1 MAPQD
6 RLDVLILGSG
16 GREHALLKACL
27 RSPRVARVRV
37 APGNGGMALE
47 AECLDVDAANPAA
60 VLELVR
66 RTAANFVIVGP
77 EVPLAAGV
85 VDALE
90 AAGIP
95 AYGPLAAGARLEA
108 SKAFSKDFM
117 VRHRVP
123 TAASATFH
131 QLAPALAYVRSQ
143 PVPIVIKAS
152 GLAAGKG
159 VVIAT
164 TLAEAEAALRDMME
178 TKVFGASGD
187 EVVIEE
193 FMQGEEASIMLMV
206 CGEEYLMLPPSQ
218 DHKRVG
224 EGDTGLNT
232 GGMGAYAP
240 TTVVTPEV
248 ERRLREEIILPT
260 LRGLKADGIDYRGT
274 LYVGIMVTAAGP
286 KVVEFNV
293 RFTAAGPKV
302 VEFNVRFGDPECQ
315 VLMPSLETDPVQI
328 MEDIAHGRFR
338 PAAVKLRPG
347 ATIIVVLAAGGYRR
361 RGLSGR
367 NPQGRCHH
375 AADGPARRRR
385 HRPWGHQAL
394 AQWPSRH
401 HRGASPRGRGPRGD
415 LAGGRPAG
423 LRGRSPGPL
432 RGMPLPPGH
441 RPSPTQA

>member
-1 MAPQD
+1 MATQGK
-6 RLDVLILGSG
+6 LDVLILGSG

-27 RSPRVARVRV
+27 RSPRVAKVRV

-47 AECLDVDAANPAA
+47 AECLDIDAANPAA

-66 RTAANFVIVGP
+66 RTQSNFVIVGP

-117 VRHRVP
+117 VRHKVP
-123 TAASATFH
+123 TAASETFRS
-131 QLAPALAYVRSQ
+131 LAPALEYVLKQ

-164 TLAEAEAALRDMME
+164 THAEAEAALRDMME

-206 CGEEYLMLPPSQ
+206 CREEYLMLPPSQ

-248 ERRLREEIILPT
+248 ERRLREEIIAPT

-274 LYVGIMVTAAGP
+274 LYVGIMVT
-286 KVVEFNV
+286 
-293 RFTAAGPKV
+293 
-302 VEFNVRFGDPECQ
+302 
-315 VLMPSLETDPVQI
+315 SLETDPVQI

-347 ATIIVVLAAGGYRR
+347 ATIIVVLAAGGYPGEIRKGDPITLPASLPEGVDIVHGGTKR
-361 RGLSGR
+361 LPDGR
-367 NPQGRCHH
+367 VVTTGGRVLGVVAH
-375 AADGPARRRR
+375 GPTLQEAARRAYAVVPQIRYEGCHYRR
-385 HRPWGHQAL
+385 DIGYRQ
-394 AQWPSRH
+394 
-401 HRGASPRGRGPRGD
+401 
-415 LAGGRPAG
+415 
-423 LRGRSPGPL
+423 LRRDGVL
-432 RGMPLPPGH
+432 
-441 RPSPTQA
+441 

>member
-1 MAPQD
+1 MATQGN
-6 RLDVLILGSG
+6 LDVLILGSG
-16 GREHALLKACL
+16 GREHSLLKACL
-27 RSPRVARVRV
+27 RSPRVAKVRV

-47 AECLDVDAANPAA
+47 ADCLEVDAANPAA
-60 VLELVR
+60 VLALVR
-66 RTAANFVIVGP
+66 QTGSNFVIVGP
-77 EVPLAAGV
+77 EVPWAAGV

-90 AAGIP
+90 AAGVP

-117 VRHRVP
+117 VRHKVP
-123 TAASATFH
+123 TASSETFR
-131 QLAPALAYVRSQ
+131 QLEPALAYVRRQS
-143 PVPIVIKAS
+143 VPIVIKAS

-164 TLAEAEAALRDMME
+164 THAEAEAALRDMMQA
-178 TKVFGASGD
+178 KIFGASGD

-248 ERRLREEIILPT
+248 ERRLREEIIVPT

-274 LYVGIMVTAAGP
+274 LYVGIMVTATGP
-286 KVVEFNV
+286 RVVEY
-293 RFTAAGPKV
+293 
-302 VEFNVRFGDPECQ
+302 NVRFGDPECQ

-328 MEDIAHGRFR
+328 MEDIALGRFR
-338 PAAVKLRPG
+338 SASVKLRPG
-347 ATIIVVLAAGGYRR
+347 ATIIIVLAAGGYPGEIRKGDVITLPVNLPAGVDIVHGGTKR
-361 RGLSGR
+361 
-367 NPQGRCHH
+367 Q
-375 AADGPARRRR
+375 ADGRVVT
-385 HRPWGHQAL
+385 
-394 AQWPSRH
+394 
-401 HRGASPRGRGPRGD
+401 
-415 LAGGRPAG
+415 AGGRVLGVVAHGATLQEAAQRAYSVVPQVKFEG
-423 LRGRSPGPL
+423 SHYRRDIGYRQLRRDGVL
-432 RGMPLPPGH
+432 
-441 RPSPTQA
+441 

>member
-1 MAPQD
+1 MATQEK
-6 RLDVLILGSG
+6 LDVLILGSG

-27 RSPRVARVRV
+27 RSPRVAKVRV

-47 AECLDVDAANPAA
+47 AECLEVDAADPAA

-66 RTAANFVIVGP
+66 RTGTNFVIVGP

-85 VDALE
+85 VDVLE

-123 TAASATFH
+123 TAASETFRA
-131 QLAPALAYVRSQ
+131 LAPALDYVRRQ

-164 TLAEAEAALRDMME
+164 THAEAEAALRDMME

-206 CGEEYLMLPPSQ
+206 CRGEYLMLPPSQ

-240 TTVVTPEV
+240 TTVVTPV
-248 ERRLREEIILPT
+248 
-260 LRGLKADGIDYRGT
+260 
-274 LYVGIMVTAAGP
+274 VGA
-286 KVVEFNV
+286 
-293 RFTAAGPKV
+293 
-302 VEFNVRFGDPECQ
+302 
-315 VLMPSLETDPVQI
+315 
-328 MEDIAHGRFR
+328 
-338 PAAVKLRPG
+338 
-347 ATIIVVLAAGGYRR
+347 
-361 RGLSGR
+361 
-367 NPQGRCHH
+367 
-375 AADGPARRRR
+375 
-385 HRPWGHQAL
+385 
-394 AQWPSRH
+394 
-401 HRGASPRGRGPRGD
+401 
-415 LAGGRPAG
+415 
-423 LRGRSPGPL
+423 
-432 RGMPLPPGH
+432 
-441 RPSPTQA
+441 

>member
-1 MAPQD
+1 MATQGK
-6 RLDVLILGSG
+6 LEVLILGSG
-16 GREHALLKACL
+16 GREHSLLKACL
-27 RSPRVARVRV
+27 RSPRVAKVRV

-47 AECLDVDAANPAA
+47 AECLKVDAANPAA
-60 VLELVR
+60 VLALVR
-66 RTAANFVIVGP
+66 QTGSNFVIVGP

-90 AAGIP
+90 AAGVP

-117 VRHRVP
+117 VRHKVP
-123 TAASATFH
+123 TASSETFR
-131 QLAPALAYVRSQ
+131 QLEPALAYVRRQS
-143 PVPIVIKAS
+143 VPIVIKAS

-164 TLAEAEAALRDMME
+164 THAEAEAALRDMMQA
-178 TKVFGASGD
+178 KIFGASGD

-248 ERRLREEIILPT
+248 ERRLREEIIVPT

-274 LYVGIMVTAAGP
+274 LYVGIMVTATGP
-286 KVVEFNV
+286 RVVEY
-293 RFTAAGPKV
+293 
-302 VEFNVRFGDPECQ
+302 NVRFGDPECQ
-315 VLMPSLETDPVQI
+315 VLMPSIETDPVQI
-328 MEDIAHGRFR
+328 MEDIALGRFR
-338 PAAVKLRPG
+338 SASVKLRPG
-347 ATIIVVLAAGGYRR
+347 ATIIIVLAAGGYPGEIRKGDVITLPVNLPAGVDIVHGGTKR
-361 RGLSGR
+361 
-367 NPQGRCHH
+367 Q
-375 AADGPARRRR
+375 ADGRVV
-385 HRPWGHQAL
+385 
-394 AQWPSRH
+394 S
-401 HRGASPRGRGPRGD
+401 
-415 LAGGRPAG
+415 AGGRVLGVVAHGATLQEAAQRAYSVVPQVKFEG
-423 LRGRSPGPL
+423 SHYRRDIGYRQLRRDGVL
-432 RGMPLPPGH
+432 
-441 RPSPTQA
+441 

>member
-1 MAPQD
+1 MATQGK
-6 RLDVLILGSG
+6 LEVLILGSG
-16 GREHALLKACL
+16 GREHSLLKACL
-27 RSPRVARVRV
+27 RSPRVAKVRV

-47 AECLDVDAANPAA
+47 AECLEVDAANPAA
-60 VLELVR
+60 VLALVR
-66 RTAANFVIVGP
+66 QTGSNFVIVGP

-90 AAGIP
+90 AAGVP

-117 VRHRVP
+117 VRHKVP
-123 TAASATFH
+123 TASSETFR
-131 QLAPALAYVRSQ
+131 QLEPALAYVRRQS
-143 PVPIVIKAS
+143 VPIVIKAS

-164 TLAEAEAALRDMME
+164 THAEAEAALRDMMQA
-178 TKVFGASGD
+178 KIFGASGD

-248 ERRLREEIILPT
+248 ERRLREEIIVPT

-274 LYVGIMVTAAGP
+274 LYVGIMVTATGP
-286 KVVEFNV
+286 RVVEY
-293 RFTAAGPKV
+293 
-302 VEFNVRFGDPECQ
+302 NVRFGDPECQ

-328 MEDIAHGRFR
+328 MEDIALGRFR
-338 PAAVKLRPG
+338 SASVKLRPG
-347 ATIIVVLAAGGYRR
+347 ATIIIVLAAGGYPGEIRKGDVITLPVNLPAGVDIVHGGTNR
-361 RGLSGR
+361 
-367 NPQGRCHH
+367 Q
-375 AADGPARRRR
+375 ADGRVVT
-385 HRPWGHQAL
+385 
-394 AQWPSRH
+394 
-401 HRGASPRGRGPRGD
+401 
-415 LAGGRPAG
+415 AGGRVLGVVAHGATLQEAAQRAYSVVPQVKFKG
-423 LRGRSPGPL
+423 SHYRRDIGYRQLRRDGVL
-432 RGMPLPPGH
+432 
-441 RPSPTQA
+441 

>member
-1 MAPQD
+1 MATQGK
-6 RLDVLILGSG
+6 LDVLILGSG

-27 RSPRVARVRV
+27 RSPRVAKVRV

-47 AECLDVDAANPAA
+47 AECLDIDAANPAA

-66 RTAANFVIVGP
+66 RTQSNFVIVGP

-90 AAGIP
+90 AAGVP

-117 VRHRVP
+117 VRHKVP
-123 TAASATFH
+123 TAASETFRA
-131 QLAPALAYVRSQ
+131 LAPALEYVRKQ

-164 TLAEAEAALRDMME
+164 THAEAEAALRDMME

-206 CGEEYLMLPPSQ
+206 CREEYLMLPPSQ

-248 ERRLREEIILPT
+248 ERRLREEIIAPT

-274 LYVGIMVTAAGP
+274 LYVGIMVTA
-286 KVVEFNV
+286 
-293 RFTAAGPKV
+293 TGPKV

-347 ATIIVVLAAGGYRR
+347 ATIIIVLAAGGYPGEIRKGDPITLPASLPEGVDIVHGGTKR
-361 RGLSGR
+361 LPDGR
-367 NPQGRCHH
+367 VVTTGGRVLGVVAH
-375 AADGPARRRR
+375 GPTLQEAARRAYAVVPLIQYEGCHYRR
-385 HRPWGHQAL
+385 DIGYRQ
-394 AQWPSRH
+394 
-401 HRGASPRGRGPRGD
+401 
-415 LAGGRPAG
+415 
-423 LRGRSPGPL
+423 LRRDGVL
-432 RGMPLPPGH
+432 
-441 RPSPTQA
+441 